1 MSTAPLWGGSITL
14 REEGKFDAFDFFAD
28 PGRDLSRYLMVPT
41 VFKDRRAGPINS
53 CAKFVSLAGNG

>member
-28 PGRDLSRYLMVPT
+28 PERDLSRYLMDPA
-41 VFKDRRAGPINS
+41 VFKDCPTGTINS